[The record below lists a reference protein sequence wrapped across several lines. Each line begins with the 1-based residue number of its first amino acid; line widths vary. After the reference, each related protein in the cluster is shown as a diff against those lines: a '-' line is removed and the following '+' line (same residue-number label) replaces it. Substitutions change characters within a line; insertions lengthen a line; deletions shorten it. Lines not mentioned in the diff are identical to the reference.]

1 MNGDLKVKE
10 LSFMKHLRNGGLF
23 LFLTIGLMGVLTLSS
38 CRIPGMHTAT
48 VEQGNLI
55 TQEMVDQLKRGM
67 TEEQVEFVLG
77 SPVHRNSFNINQWV
91 YIYVREHEGER
102 ERKKLMLEFEDG
114 TLARISGDYVPSPD
128 AVESE
133 SNEASLVDPE
143 PVNDLTDSSE

>member
-1 MNGDLKVKE
+1 
-10 LSFMKHLRNGGLF
+10 MKKLTYLRYLRNSGLL
-23 LFLTIGLMGVLTLSS
+23 LFLTIGVMGVLTLSS

-55 TQEMVDQLKRGM
+55 TQEMVNQLKRGM

-128 AVESE
+128 AVEAE
-133 SNEASLVDPE
+133 SNEASLVDPK
-143 PVNDLTDSSE
+143 PANDLTDSSE

>member
-1 MNGDLKVKE
+1 
-10 LSFMKHLRNGGLF
+10 
-23 LFLTIGLMGVLTLSS
+23 
-38 CRIPGMHTAT
+38 MHTAT

-55 TQEMVDQLKRGM
+55 TQEMVDQLKPGM

-143 PVNDLTDSSE
+143 PANDLTDSSE

>member
-1 MNGDLKVKE
+1 
-10 LSFMKHLRNGGLF
+10 MKKLTSLRYLRNSGLL
-23 LFLTIGLMGVLTLSS
+23 LFLTIGVMGVLTLSS

>member
-1 MNGDLKVKE
+1 MVKK
-10 LSFMKHLRNGGLF
+10 LTNLRYLRNSGL
-23 LFLTIGLMGVLTLSS
+23 LLCLTIGVIGVLTLSS

-55 TQEMVDQLKRGM
+55 SQEMVDQLQPGM

-114 TLARISGDYVPSPD
+114 TLARISGDFVPQPG
-128 AVESE
+128 AVESDP
-133 SNEASLVDPE
+133 NEASLADPE
-143 PVNDLTDSSE
+143 PVNDPIDSSDQ